1 MRRVGHTWMIGC
13 IVAALSAG
21 AVWAQPKNPYTRAR
35 ADRLGRTLKTL
46 HMGTLLEYLARETD
60 DEGLMV
66 DALLNQA
73 AATTELAAKDKLLA
87 RAAELLKKRTQTL
100 EQKLSEVAPDSED
113 AETALIDYY
122 RARVRYI
129 EVQVLQRAQPY
140 IDRLAFLLAGEEDVK
155 TLRELAGNGAKELA
169 GLQKALEKQLEFNP
183 SGNPEAMVYLVRAL
197 EEAMV
202 YLVPEL
208 EDIQNRVRYNG
219 AKVRYF
225 AAAVE
230 PKTEPE
236 PEDPETEPKTEP
248 EPEDP
253 EKTRPNRRREIL
265 LEKALEDLKPFVENP
280 DYGVQDAAY
289 LFQGRCYRELG
300 RFPQAADVLAKAA
313 GASAESPILVE
324 VLFEIAR
331 TQAEQGAAQLR
342 AGQAD
347 EARLTLEAAEKAIET
362 FTTQT
367 PSLHPQVGVDFKK
380 LILSYY
386 LYENWADALR
396 AAGQEAQA
404 AEIDRKGQQAF
415 VDFLNKY
422 RDDTGIRMAA
432 AKMFQRKLEGRN
444 VDLTTMDPVIVGLLA
459 ELELNEA
466 RQVFG
471 GRSPDQL
478 SAEENAAVQ
487 EYFAKAKKLFEAI
500 RASQAESAQLAVPD
514 ALWNLGVIY
523 VYELDNFKAAER
535 FRELVE
541 RFPEHVHARQAALNA
556 VKIAEQLILLQME
569 ENEPVSRQRRLQ
581 LVESIRLLLK
591 HWPDDPQSAQYHAQ
605 LAGQCEQLA
614 ITAEDLE
621 AWRKWT
627 REAIAHYDRVPK
639 DHPRY
644 REAQFYGLELRWK
657 LLDQMPA
664 ETDEQK
670 QARLSAAREL
680 RKKLLE
686 YGMAAQENWAQA
698 DDEGRK
704 ADLGQW
710 GSTAEFRAELIGY
723 EILDMQAD
731 ALAKI
736 EKLAAR
742 WPDTAI
748 LQESQ
753 EYLIRKLLAKGGVDK
768 ALTLFNGFRGKY
780 GDEKAQ
786 DLMRVV
792 VENLQRTIQ
801 TLVAEGKKPDEL
813 AQYRKAYL
821 DFANQVYQAQIGGA
835 RGTEKYDITAL
846 LADALVQSGTE
857 GNAQR
862 ALRLYEQLLKEDQAR
877 RQKRIQAIRSDIAKR
892 MAAIDRAGT
901 RMDAVEKLLEQ
912 FRQALRS
919 YEIDPASWNSAA
931 LADLKY
937 TTQELDNDES
947 AMTRDERLA
956 AVKQS
961 AREAYRALQKE
972 LEQRLSIDA
981 RLLLGLARARQAVGQ
996 YGEALKLYRK
1006 LDAGLSPSAFPMMY
1020 WEVQLAIAQTTLAMH
1035 RDKPDQMKKLD
1046 ILIEQLRDID
1056 PNLGGRRFLGRF
1068 NKIQAQARKVHQQ
1081 ADKTP

>member
-1 MRRVGHTWMIGC
+1 MRRFGRTWMIGC
-13 IVAALSAG
+13 LAAALWAG
-21 AVWAQPKNPYTRAR
+21 TVWAQPKNPYTRAR
-35 ADRLGRTLKTL
+35 ADRLGRTLKSL
-46 HMGTLLEYLARETD
+46 KMGTLLEYLAQETN
-60 DEGLMV
+60 DEGLLI

-73 AATTELAAKDKLLA
+73 AATTDLAAKDKLLA
-87 RAAELLKKRTQTL
+87 RAAELLKKRTEAL
-100 EQKLSEVAPDSED
+100 EQAMTQAPPESEE
-113 AETALIDYY
+113 AETAMIDYY

-155 TLRELAGNGAKELA
+155 TLRELAGEGAKELA
-169 GLQKALEKQLEFNP
+169 SLQQALKDELLKR
-183 SGNPEAMVYLVRAL
+183 SGDPEAL
-197 EEAMV
+197 V

-225 AAAVE
+225 AAVVE
-230 PKTEPE
+230 PKTEP
-236 PEDPETEPKTEP
+236 DPD
-248 EPEDP
+248 DP

-265 LEKALEDLKPFVENP
+265 LEKALEDLKPFAENP
-280 DYGVQDAAY
+280 DYGVQNAAY

-300 RFPQAADVLAKAA
+300 RFAEAMDVLAKAA
-313 GASAESPILVE
+313 GASADSPILVE

-331 TQAEQGAAQLR
+331 TQTEQGAAQLR
-342 AGQAD
+342 ADQAD
-347 EARLTLEAAEKAIET
+347 EAKLTLESAEKAIET
-362 FTTQT
+362 FATQT
-367 PSLHPQVGVDFKK
+367 PALHPQVGVDFKK

-396 AAGQEAQA
+396 ATKQADRA
-404 AEIDRKGQQAF
+404 AEIERKGQQAF

-422 RDDTGIRMAA
+422 RDNAGIRMAA
-432 AKMFQRKLEGRN
+432 AKMFQRKLEGRD

-466 RQVFG
+466 RQVLA

-478 SAEENAAVQ
+478 SPEEYASVQ
-487 EYFAKAKKLFEAI
+487 EHFAKAKKLFEAI
-500 RASQAESAQLAVPD
+500 RASEAESAQLAVPD

-541 RFPEHVHARQAALNA
+541 RFPKHVNARQAALNA

-569 ENEPVSRQRRLQ
+569 DNKPVSRERQLQ

-591 HWPDDPQSAQYHAQ
+591 HWPDDPQAAQYHAQ

-614 ITAEDLE
+614 VTAEDLA
-621 AWRKWT
+621 AWREWIN
-627 REAIAHYDRVPK
+627 EAIRHYDMVPK

-644 REAQFYGLELRWK
+644 HEAQFYGLELRWQ
-657 LLDQMPA
+657 LLDQMPS
-664 ETDEQK
+664 ETEEQK
-670 QARLSAAREL
+670 QARLSTAREL

-686 YGMAAQENWAQA
+686 YGMTLHDLWTQA
-698 DDEGRK
+698 EDEERK
-704 ADLGQW
+704 ANLGQW

-723 EILDMQAD
+723 EILQMQAD

-736 EKLAAR
+736 EKLPER
-742 WPDTAI
+742 WPETAI

-753 EYLIRKLLAKGGVDK
+753 EYLIRKLLAKGEVDK
-768 ALTLFNGFRGKY
+768 ALAMFNEFRSKY
-780 GDEKAQ
+780 GDAKAQ

-801 TLVAEGKKPDEL
+801 MLLAEGRKTDEL

-821 DFANQVYQAQIGGA
+821 DFANQVYSAQIASAQGP
-835 RGTEKYDITAL
+835 EKYEITAL

-862 ALRLYEQLLKEDQAR
+862 ALQLYEQMLKEDQAR
-877 RQKRIQAIRSDIAKR
+877 RSERLKAIRSDIDQR
-892 MAAIDRAGT
+892 LAAVDRAGT
-901 RMDAVEKLLEQ
+901 RMDAVGKLLGQ

-919 YEIDPASWNSAA
+919 YDIDPASWNSAA
-931 LADLKY
+931 LADLQY

-947 AMTRDERLA
+947 AMSRDERIA
-956 AVKQS
+956 AVKQA
-961 AREAYRALQKE
+961 ARDAYGALQKE
-972 LEQRLSIDA
+972 LQQRLSIDA
-981 RLLLGLARARQAVGQ
+981 RLLLGLARSRQAVGQ
-996 YGEALKLYRK
+996 YAEALALYRK
-1006 LDAGLSPSAFPMMY
+1006 LDAGLNPSAFPMMY

-1035 RDKPDQMKKLD
+1035 KDKPDQMKKLD

-1056 PNLGGRRFLGRF
+1056 DNLGGRRFLGRF
-1068 NKIQAQARKVHQQ
+1068 NQIQAQARKVHQQ
-1081 ADKTP
+1081 AQKPS